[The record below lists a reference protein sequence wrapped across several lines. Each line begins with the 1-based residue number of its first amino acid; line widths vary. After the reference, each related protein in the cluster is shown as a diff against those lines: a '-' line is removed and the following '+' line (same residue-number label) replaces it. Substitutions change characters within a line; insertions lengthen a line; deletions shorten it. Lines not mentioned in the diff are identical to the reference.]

1 MKFTQDMLKFKVGD
15 TILAT
20 EAFCDAFIFITRA
33 TDGVGVVTEIDLT
46 VDRDGCILDQPYLV
60 RFDDSDLW
68 LWEYEIAKTITQR
81 KKR

>member
-20 EAFCDAFIFITRA
+20 EALCDEYKYSTMG